1 LETPTGL
8 SIEEIKNLIKTIED
22 LFLMPGTK
30 PPIPEIFNDLPEFK
44 KIVITI
50 ESLQQFI
57 YALSNGD
64 LSHSLQI
71 RGKLAGSLKGLQA
84 SLRHLTWQTQ
94 MIADGDFSQRVDFM
108 GEFSVAFNQMVISL
122 EESRSALEQSQNQLR
137 EEILIRKLAETAE
150 REARLISDHLRI
162 VSSEL
167 NRFQDKDQL
176 LNQLLSIVKEV
187 IAYDTAALGKINN
200 EYFEIIHNIGFAER
214 NINLEKVMAG
224 KDCIVENFPVIQD
237 LISFNQP
244 LIISDTHTD
253 IRWRIL
259 PGMEDISS
267 WVGIPILIRDKVFGF
282 MTFNKTEVNF
292 YQPYLFEALQ
302 ILTNQVSMALE
313 NATLFNEIQRLATI
327 DPLTQVHNRRFF
339 FEQAII
345 ELERCCR
352 YKRPACII
360 LIDIDFFK
368 SVNDHY
374 GHLAGDLVLKNIAAL
389 ICNQLRTVDFL
400 GRYGGE
406 EFVVF
411 LPETSETSAF
421 QVAERLRKEIEALV
435 THYSNNKIQ
444 CTVSLG
450 LANFDIKFCNRLED
464 FLEQADQALYRAK
477 HNGRNQV
484 SL

>member
-1 LETPTGL
+1 
-8 SIEEIKNLIKTIED
+8 
-22 LFLMPGTK
+22 MPGTK

>member
-1 LETPTGL
+1 
-8 SIEEIKNLIKTIED
+8 
-22 LFLMPGTK
+22 MPGTK
-30 PPIPEIFNDLPEFK
+30 PPIPEVFNDLPEFK
-44 KIVITI
+44 KIVTTI

-122 EESRSALEQSQNQLR
+122 EEARSALEQSQNQLR

-200 EYFEIIHNIGFAER
+200 ECFEIIHNIGFAER
-214 NINLEKVMAG
+214 NIDMERVMAG

-237 LISFNQP
+237 LVSFKQP
-244 LIISDTHTD
+244 LIISDTHSD

-259 PGMEDISS
+259 PDMEDVSS

-292 YQPYLFEALQ
+292 YQPYLFKALQ

-339 FEQAII
+339 FDQAII

-374 GHLAGDLVLKNIAAL
+374 GHLAGDLVLKNVAAL
-389 ICNQLRTVDFL
+389 IRNQLRTVDFL

-435 THYSNNKIQ
+435 VHYSNNNIQ

-450 LANFDIKFCNRLED
+450 LASFDIKFCNKLED